1 MVSRHTPR
9 TRARDIDRA
18 LVCGRLD
25 TAYADG
31 QLDFGEHRD
40 RTARAMSAKTLGEL
54 ADLVRDLQPPEDSG
68 DLAAPPS
75 GRRPGL
81 RRAAAVTVAVAAA
94 AAGAAVMLSD
104 GDGPAPG
111 PAAVREQPAAPVAV
125 PDDGV
130 DPIVGTPVRP
140 LEPGGFEAVLAA
152 VRDRFG
158 NTVVYRLVL
167 RPERAHIERALPDEP
182 GRIATYT
189 YAGGALRAQPVTVQ
203 RFPGYQDFDLGAV
216 DAGAVTARIAEAPAL
231 VGLPGGTVSHVS
243 FAHDGT
249 PAVTIY
255 VESGDGT
262 RYVKIL
268 FDGGV
273 LGVF

>member
-25 TAYADG
+25 TAYTDG

-54 ADLVRDLQPPEDSG
+54 ADLVRDLQPPEDPG
-68 DLAAPPS
+68 DLAAPPP

-81 RRAAAVTVAVAAA
+81 RRAVAVTIAVAAA
-94 AAGAAVMLSD
+94 VAGAAVMLSD
-104 GDGPAPG
+104 RDGPAAG

-130 DPIVGTPVRP
+130 DPIVVTPVRP
-140 LEPGGFEAVLAA
+140 LEPGGFEAVLAS

-158 NTVVYRLVL
+158 DTVVYRLVL

-231 VGLPGGTVSHVS
+231 VGLPDGAVSHVS

-249 PAVTIY
+249 PAVNIY

-262 RYVKIL
+262 RYVRIL
-268 FDGGV
+268 FDGTV
-273 LGVF
+273 LRVF